1 MPQSNWNK
9 LHNTELIRTHYTRI
23 QVLLRKGGLIDILLP
38 EIKQKIQ
45 KQYGESLSQYVAEA
59 FRRRLV
65 EDGFI
70 PDDRDE

>member
-1 MPQSNWNK
+1 MPQSNS
-9 LHNTELIRTHYTRI
+9 ELRKKNYHQIN
-23 QVLLRKGGLIDILLP
+23 VLLPKGGLIDILLP

-65 EDGFI
+65 QDGFI
-70 PDDRDE
+70 PDNRDE

>member
-1 MPQSNWNK
+1 MPQSNS
-9 LHNTELIRTHYTRI
+9 ELRKKNYHQIN
-23 QVLLRKGGLIDILLP
+23 VLLRKGGLIDILLP